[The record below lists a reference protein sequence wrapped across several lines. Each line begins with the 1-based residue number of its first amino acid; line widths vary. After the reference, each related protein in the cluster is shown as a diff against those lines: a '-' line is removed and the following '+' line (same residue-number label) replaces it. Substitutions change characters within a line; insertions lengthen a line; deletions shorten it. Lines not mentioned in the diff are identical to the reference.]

1 MAFVYAVCMLALFAK
16 WTNFKCSTF
25 HSMRIVE
32 IHVHILCVLL
42 LLSLHF
48 IVWGV
53 LFLFF
58 PPHFLSVVSFLI
70 FCCYLQPAH
79 ATHSVECTA
88 LQWFPFV
95 QPYKFKWS
103 VIASIVILNHILW
116 GLICSA
122 RILSILP
129 HEFGGGKKAQP
140 NKNSNQKSPTA
151 IEDSAA
157 FE

>member
-1 MAFVYAVCMLALFAK
+1 MHAGAVCQMNERASVA
-16 WTNFKCSTF
+16 F
-25 HSMRIVE
+25 HSMLI
-32 IHVHILCVLL
+32 VHIYIVC
-42 LLSLHF
+42 F
-48 IVWGV
+48 IVIIIALHCLGCV
-53 LFLFF
+53 IPFF
-58 PPHFLSVVSFLI
+58 SPPHFLSVFSFLI

-79 ATHSVECTA
+79 ATHSVERTA

-129 HEFGGGKKAQP
+129 HEFGEGKKAQP

>member
-1 MAFVYAVCMLALFAK
+1 MQNACWRCLPNER
-16 WTNFKCSTF
+16 TGKCSISF
-25 HSMRIVE
+25 HVDCSYIY
-32 IHVHILCVLL
+32 CVFYCYYYCT
-42 LLSLHF
+42 SLF
-48 IVWGV
+48 GV
-53 LFLFF
+53 CYSFF
-58 PPHFLSVVSFLI
+58 SPPHFLSVVSFLI

-79 ATHSVECTA
+79 ATHSVERTA

-129 HEFGGGKKAQP
+129 HEFSEGKKAQP